1 MRESHGWAGSRPD
14 RVASGVL
21 HYSCQ
26 VDDMVDKMKPPYEFY
41 EVAQRIKRRKSKSL
55 DDQALLAILEDRPED
70 ADRLMDKLKR
80 RNAAGLSVVSSN

>member
-1 MRESHGWAGSRPD
+1 
-14 RVASGVL
+14 
-21 HYSCQ
+21 
-26 VDDMVDKMKPPYEFY
+26 MVDKMKPLYEFY